1 MTAEPSA
8 GGAGGAVVGFST
20 ATIGRSGA
28 HLIKTAHAAGM
39 TFGGSAVLLPGVRDS
54 LSVRRGT
61 KQAASNP
68 QTGHEMAILGIDI
81 GGSGIKGAPVDT
93 VRGELLEERHRVPT
107 PQPSDVTGVIEAAAE
122 VAGKFTGYDRVGVTF
137 PGVVVDGVTRTA
149 ANVDKS
155 WLDAPAADLFSER
168 LGKPVTVLND
178 ADAAGVA
185 EVAFGAGKGQPG
197 LIMMLT
203 FGTGIGSA
211 LFVDGTLIPNTEFGH
226 LELDGKDAEL
236 RASDRIR
243 EQEDMSWEKWAGR
256 VREYLRHVEMLLS
269 PRLFI
274 IGGGVS
280 RKSERFLPLI
290 DIRTPMVP
298 ATLLNNAGIIGA
310 AVTAERGIAPK
321 S

>member
-1 MTAEPSA
+1 M
-8 GGAGGAVVGFST
+8 
-20 ATIGRSGA
+20 AT
-28 HLIKTAHAAGM
+28 
-39 TFGGSAVLLPGVRDS
+39 
-54 LSVRRGT
+54 
-61 KQAASNP
+61 
-68 QTGHEMAILGIDI
+68 LGIDI
-81 GGSGIKGAPVDT
+81 GGSGVKGAPVDT
-93 VRGELLEERHRVPT
+93 ALGELLTERVRVPT
-107 PQPSDVTGVIEAAAE
+107 PQPSDVTSVVEAVAE
-122 VAGKFTGYDRVGVTF
+122 VAAQFGDFDRVGVTF

-155 WLDAPAADLFSER
+155 WLDAPAAGLFSNR

-185 EVAFGAGKGQPG
+185 EVAFGAGRAMPG

-211 LFVDGTLIPNTEFGH
+211 LFLDGVLIPNTELGH

-236 RASDRIR
+236 SASDRAR
-243 EQEDMSWEKWAGR
+243 EVEDLSWEKWADR
-256 VREYLRHVEMLLS
+256 VEIYLRHVEMLLS

-274 IGGGVS
+274 VGGGVS
-280 RKSERFLPLI
+280 KKADRFFPLI
-290 DIRTPMVP
+290 DIRTPIVP

-310 AVTAERGIAPK
+310 AVTAEQAAGDPGAFQVHATVQ

>member
-1 MTAEPSA
+1 M
-8 GGAGGAVVGFST
+8 
-20 ATIGRSGA
+20 AT
-28 HLIKTAHAAGM
+28 
-39 TFGGSAVLLPGVRDS
+39 
-54 LSVRRGT
+54 
-61 KQAASNP
+61 
-68 QTGHEMAILGIDI
+68 LGIDI
-81 GGSGIKGAPVDT
+81 GGSGVKGAPVDT
-93 VRGELLEERHRVPT
+93 ARGELLAERYRVPT
-107 PQPSDVTGVIEAAAE
+107 PQPSDVTSVVEAVAE
-122 VAGKFTGYDRVGVTF
+122 VAGQFDDFDRVGITF

-155 WLDAPAADLFSER
+155 WLDAPAAKLFGER

-185 EVAFGAGKGQPG
+185 EVAFGAGRDQRG

-211 LFVDGTLIPNTEFGH
+211 LFLDGVLIPNTELGH

-236 RASDRIR
+236 RASDRAR
-243 EQEDMSWEKWAGR
+243 EVEDLSWEKWAGR
-256 VREYLRHVEMLLS
+256 VENYLRHVENLLA

-280 RKSERFLPLI
+280 KKADRFLPLI

-310 AVTAERGIAPK
+310 AVTAEQAGGHPGPIQVDAAVRGA
-321 S
+321 